1 MPVFGALILIILAY
15 FKYMGDGP
23 VYDAIMETTLGEKCR
38 TYWWTSLLFIQ
49 NYYNPLN
56 EVNIAID
63 ISTPLAMIILY
74 VLVLVNI
81 YLPLVP
87 NTTSIK

>member
-23 VYDAIMETTLGEKCR
+23 VYDSIIEATLEKKCR

-49 NYYNPLN
+49 NYVNPFN
-56 EVNIAID
+56 EVKMLFCDII
-63 ISTPLAMIILY
+63 ISTPFGNDYYCYCTDLSIHKHLF
-74 VLVLVNI
+74 
-81 YLPLVP
+81 
-87 NTTSIK
+87 TT

>member
-23 VYDAIMETTLGEKCR
+23 VYDAIIEATLGEKCR
-38 TYWWTSLLFIQ
+38 TYWWSSLLFIQ

-56 EVNIAID
+56 EVNIVSYSYD
-63 ISTPLAMIILY
+63 Y
-74 VLVLVNI
+74 CV
-81 YLPLVP
+81 YLKP
-87 NTTSIK
+87 TSIK